1 MQLPKAP
8 NQYDP
13 SDQANLRGIMER
25 EDKLNQKIGGD
36 IIIQSANGKRWKI
49 VADNSGVLSTV
60 AA

>member
-8 NQYDP
+8 GQYDLT
-13 SDQANLRGIMER
+13 DQANLRGILER
-25 EDKLNQKIGGD
+25 ADNLNQKKNGD